1 MNYRHRLLIR
11 SRPVLRFVKFR
22 ILHVDD
28 SPQRIARGIA
38 IGFFTAYLPVF
49 GLHMLIALMLA
60 WLLRAN
66 KVLAVLAVWICN
78 PFTFLFIY
86 YPAYRLGHLVL
97 PFFKEKP
104 QTEAELE
111 LAQMQSLLNQTFS
124 LDMMLPNLFDAA
136 YWKQVASVFTQIGLE
151 TFIGGLILGILVALI
166 GYRIAFYFII
176 GYRTRK
182 QSRKTAR
189 NRAHTT

>member
-66 KVLAVLAVWICN
+66 KVLAVLA
-78 PFTFLFIY
+78 
-86 YPAYRLGHLVL
+86 
-97 PFFKEKP
+97 
-104 QTEAELE
+104 
-111 LAQMQSLLNQTFS
+111 QMQSLLNQTFS

-151 TFIGGLILGILVALI
+151 TFIGGLILGILIALI